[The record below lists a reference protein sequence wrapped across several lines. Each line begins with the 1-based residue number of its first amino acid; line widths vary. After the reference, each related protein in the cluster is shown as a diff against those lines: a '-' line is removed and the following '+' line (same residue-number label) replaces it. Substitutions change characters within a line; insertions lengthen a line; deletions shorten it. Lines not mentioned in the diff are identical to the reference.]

1 MDLYP
6 AIDIR
11 HGRVVRLSQGEATRQ
26 TVYGDDP
33 VAVAERFAQQG
44 AEWIHVVDLDRAFG
58 DGENL
63 ALVRRIVT
71 RAGWRVKV
79 QLGGGL
85 RSPELVRAALEQGVS
100 RVVLGTA
107 AALDPALVP
116 AVLAA
121 EGADRIAIGIDA
133 RDGQVAIRGW
143 TETANLTAEALAR
156 RVTADGAR
164 TIIYKDVA
172 RDGMLAGPDLA
183 GARRLQQGGASV
195 IASGGV
201 AGVAD
206 IRAARDAGLA
216 GVIVGRA
223 LYEGRLGLV
232 EALEAAAA
240 VPPVRWCSAPSSS
253 CGSRAGSPPSPI
265 FACNGSAGAGGCR
278 WRGAPSPGRRSDS
291 SCST

>member
-1 MDLYP
+1 VDLFP

-33 VAVAERFAQQG
+33 VAVAERFAEQG

-58 DGENL
+58 EGDNL
-63 ALVRRIVT
+63 ALVSRVVART
-71 RAGWRVKV
+71 AGRVRV

-85 RSPELVRAALEQGVS
+85 RSPERVRAGLEQGVS

-121 EGADRIAIGIDA
+121 EGPDRIAIGIDA

-143 TETANLTAEALAR
+143 TETSSLTVEALAR
-156 RVTADGAR
+156 RVAADGAR
-164 TIIYKDVA
+164 TIIYTDVA
-172 RDGMLAGPDLA
+172 RDGMLEGPDLD
-183 GARRLQQGGASV
+183 GARRLQHTGAAV

-206 IRAARDAGLA
+206 IRAAREAGLA

-223 LYEGRLGLV
+223 LYEGRFGLA
-232 EALEAAAA
+232 EALEAAA
-240 VPPVRWCSAPSSS
+240 
-253 CGSRAGSPPSPI
+253 
-265 FACNGSAGAGGCR
+265 
-278 WRGAPSPGRRSDS
+278 GAPPLR
-291 SCST
+291 

>member
-1 MDLYP
+1 VDLYP

-33 VAVAERFAQQG
+33 VAVADHFAGQG

-63 ALVRRIVT
+63 ALVRRIVA

-85 RSPELVRAALEQGVS
+85 RSPEQVRAGLEQGVS
-100 RVVLGTA
+100 RVVVGTA
-107 AALDPALVP
+107 AALDPGLVP

-121 EGADRIAIGIDA
+121 EGAERIAVGIDA

-156 RVTADGAR
+156 RVTGDGVR
-164 TIIYKDVA
+164 TIIYTDVA
-172 RDGMLAGPDLA
+172 RDGMLAGPDLG

-195 IASGGV
+195 IVSGGV

-206 IRAARDAGLA
+206 IRAARDAGLS

-223 LYEGRLGLV
+223 LYEGRFGLV

-240 VPPVRWCSAPSSS
+240 APPVR
-253 CGSRAGSPPSPI
+253 
-265 FACNGSAGAGGCR
+265 
-278 WRGAPSPGRRSDS
+278 
-291 SCST
+291 